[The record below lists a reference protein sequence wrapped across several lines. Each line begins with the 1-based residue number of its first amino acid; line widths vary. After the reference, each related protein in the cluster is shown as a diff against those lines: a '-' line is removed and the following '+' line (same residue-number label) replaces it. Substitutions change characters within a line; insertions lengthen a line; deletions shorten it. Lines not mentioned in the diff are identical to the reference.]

1 MFGVKRSLI
10 LIGLMLLPRVAAAQ
24 EPRQP
29 LQELF
34 LTEVVYPQEKGET
47 QLTLRVLVDRAR
59 PERSALI
66 PLSIEYGL
74 TDRWQVGAGWDGYTQ
89 FHDSPFGNLRSARA
103 SIGTKYSVMNIKGSP
118 VHAAVG
124 VDVEFPDAGAFPD
137 DEGETG
143 VEADTFIALAADL
156 GRGVTLF
163 GSGGLS
169 LESRAATALFKN
181 GERPD
186 SPGTASF
193 GALLALGRA
202 TVAIEYT
209 NRSDG
214 LPWRLE
220 GSPLVTPS
228 LVFHPGH
235 KWELAAGIAFPIR
248 GEHRHPAGFAMNVIK
263 EF

>member
-1 MFGVKRSLI
+1 VGRWWI
-10 LIGLMLLPRVAAAQ
+10 LVALVLLPRVAAAQ
-24 EPRQP
+24 EMRQP
-29 LQELF
+29 VQELF

-47 QLTLRVLVDRAR
+47 QLTLSMLLNRSPGAG
-59 PERSALI
+59 SALI
-66 PLSIEYGL
+66 PLSIEYGVS
-74 TDRWQVGAGWDGYTQ
+74 DRWQIGAAWEGYMPL
-89 FHDSPFGNLRSARA
+89 HDSPLRNLRSARA
-103 SIGTKYSVMNIKGSP
+103 SLGTKYSVMNIKGSP

-143 VEADTFIALAADL
+143 VEAGTFIALAADV

-163 GSGGLS
+163 GSGGYS
-169 LESRAATALFKN
+169 LGSQAATELFKN

-186 SPGTASF
+186 DPATVSF
-193 GALLALGRA
+193 GALLAFHHAR
-202 TVAIEYT
+202 VALEYT
-209 NRSDG
+209 NRNDG

-228 LVFHPGH
+228 LIFHPSH
-235 KWELAAGIAFPIR
+235 QWELAAGIPFPLR
-248 GEHRHPAGFAMNVIK
+248 GEHRHPAGFALNVIK

>member
-1 MFGVKRSLI
+1 MTRTLI
-10 LIGLMLLPRVAAAQ
+10 LVTWLLLPRVAMAQ

-34 LTEVVYPQEKGET
+34 FTEVVYPQEKGEI
-47 QLTLRVLVDRAR
+47 QLTLSVLLDRSG
-59 PERSALI
+59 PERSGLI
-66 PLSIEYGL
+66 PLSIEYGV
-74 TDRWQVGAGWDGYTQ
+74 TDRWQIGAGWDGYTQ
-89 FHDSPFGNLRSARA
+89 FDNTPFKHLRTARA
-103 SIGTKYSVMNIKGSP
+103 SVGTKYSVMNIKDSP

-124 VDVEFPDAGAFPD
+124 VDVEFPDNGAFPD

-163 GSGGLS
+163 GSGGYS
-169 LESRAATALFKN
+169 LESRAATELFKN

-186 SPGTASF
+186 APATVSF
-193 GALLALGRA
+193 GALLAFHRA
-202 TVAIEYT
+202 TVALEYT
-209 NRSDG
+209 NRNDG
-214 LPWRLE
+214 LPWRLD

-228 LVFHPGH
+228 FVFHPGH
-235 KWELAAGIAFPIR
+235 QWELAAGIPFPLR
-248 GEHRHPAGFAMNVIK
+248 GEHRHPAGFALNVIK

>member
-1 MFGVKRSLI
+1 MTRKCCAVMLAMVI
-10 LIGLMLLPRVAAAQ
+10 LLPRAATGQ
-24 EPRQP
+24 DTKQP

-34 LTEVVYPQEKGET
+34 LTEVVYPQERGET
-47 QLTLRVLVDRAR
+47 QLTLSVLLDRSR
-59 PERSALI
+59 TSRSALI

-74 TDRWQVGAGWDGYTQ
+74 TDRWQIGAGWDGYVPLQ
-89 FHDSPFGNLRSARA
+89 DSSLKNLRSARV
-103 SIGTKYSVMNIKGSP
+103 SFGTKYSVMNIAHSP

-143 VEADTFIALAADL
+143 IEADTFVALAADV

-163 GSGGLS
+163 GSGGYS
-169 LESRAATALFKN
+169 LESRAATELFKN

-186 SPGTASF
+186 DPATLSF
-193 GALLALGRA
+193 GALLAFHRA
-202 TVAIEYT
+202 TVALEYT
-209 NRSDG
+209 NRNDG

-220 GSPLVTPS
+220 GSPLMTPS
-228 LVFHPGH
+228 VVFHPGH
-235 KWELAAGIAFPIR
+235 QWELAAGIPFPLR
-248 GEHRHPAGFAMNVIK
+248 GEHRHPAGFALHVIK

>member
-1 MFGVKRSLI
+1 MLVALV
-10 LIGLMLLPRVAAAQ
+10 LLPRVAAAQ
-24 EPRQP
+24 EVRQP

-47 QLTLRVLVDRAR
+47 QLTFSVLLDRA
-59 PERSALI
+59 PAGGSALI

-74 TDRWQVGAGWDGYTQ
+74 TDRWQIGAGWDGYTD
-89 FHDSPFGNLRSARA
+89 FHHLRNARA
-103 SIGTKYSVMNIKGSP
+103 FLGTKYSVMNIKDSP
-118 VHAAVG
+118 VHAAIG

-143 VEADTFIALAADL
+143 LEADTFIALAADL

-163 GSGGLS
+163 GSGGYS

-186 SPGTASF
+186 DPATLSF
-193 GALLALGRA
+193 GALVAFARA
-202 TVAIEYT
+202 TVALEYT
-209 NRSDG
+209 NRDDG

-235 KWELAAGIAFPIR
+235 QWELAAGIPFPLR